1 MDGQL
6 SLLAQPGCERIEV
19 PLCPAVLLAGAR
31 ACGGPPRR
39 EPLFAHRHIP
49 VPPPALEGER
59 EWLAALEFAEEARR
73 SNQAARARLDLSR
86 RAGAASSGPIGRCGP
101 GEVWLTASG
110 KGIEVGE
117 PAGRRLVRWARLLAA
132 RAEQR
137 EVEPGIARARDL
149 AEAYRLLDYYGR
161 VYPEPKPGD
170 EWSPLPLI
178 RRLAAEARELGGDP
192 SLLSPHTDYMREGC
206 EP

>member
-1 MDGQL
+1 MNGQM
-6 SLLAQPGCERIEV
+6 SLLAQPTSERIEV

-31 ACGGPPRR
+31 ACGDPPRR
-39 EPLFAHRHIP
+39 EPLFAHRH
-49 VPPPALEGER
+49 VPALPPALKGER
-59 EWLAALEFAEEARR
+59 EWLTALEFTEEARR
-73 SNQAARARLDLSR
+73 YNQSARARLDLSQ
-86 RAGAASSGPIGRCGP
+86 RAGAGSAGPIGRCGP

-117 PAGRRLVRWARLLAA
+117 PGERRLVRWSRLLTA

-161 VYPEPKPGD
+161 VYAEPKPGD
-170 EWSPLPLI
+170 EWSPVPLI

-192 SLLSPHTDYMREGC
+192 SLLSPHTAYMREGC
-206 EP
+206 AP